1 MAGEV
6 SKMAGGWDLE
16 GLGNKTIFTYK
27 ILHFV

>member
-6 SKMAGGWDLE
+6 SKMAGEWDLE
-16 GLGNKTIFTYK
+16 GLGNKTNFTYK